1 MQLVHRVLVPSSSH
15 DGGTDSH
22 DGGTDRIILAYE
34 ALEECASGFG
44 QPSTDKDPVV
54 GQQVAWRLARRAG
67 IKFLDEAVAPM
78 LTSLTESAISGVLHR
93 AIAAATSTVDTD
105 GCGDSI
111 LHTQS
116 ARVHV
121 DEGVRVDVGTIRKS
135 IKAEPFLFG
144 QACVGVS
151 GADEIIFRVS
161 ASEHYTLEPMAS
173 TAASMPPAEL
183 PHSDE
188 VVEQDECEDVDSD
201 EEELELLSSVEN
213 LSAANLSADKS
224 YGTMLDGDK
233 VILMDRINAMG
244 EEDFNSVRTTFA
256 PSCRLPVYTHGN
268 ADSYSVLSLS
278 TV

>member
-1 MQLVHRVLVPSSSH
+1 MQNIYAGLLTSRHRTPQFSF
-15 DGGTDSH
+15 DGA
-22 DGGTDRIILAYE
+22 TDRIILAYE

-44 QPSTDKDPVV
+44 KPSTDKDPVV

-105 GCGDSI
+105 GCDDSI

-116 ARVHV
+116 GRVQV
-121 DEGVRVDVGTIRKS
+121 DKEVRVGVGTIRKS

-151 GADEIIFRVS
+151 GADEILFRVS
-161 ASEHYTLEPMAS
+161 ASGHCTLEPK
-173 TAASMPPAEL
+173 AASMAPAEIL
-183 PHSDE
+183 HSDE
-188 VVEQDECEDVDSD
+188 VFEQHECEDMDDD
-201 EEELELLSSVEN
+201 EARDMELFFHEN
-213 LSAANLSADKS
+213 LSAANALSADKWYDTMS
-224 YGTMLDGDK
+224 YGDK
-233 VILMDRINAMG
+233 LTLMDRINAMG
-244 EEDFNSVRTTFA
+244 EEDFNSVRTCFA
-256 PSCRLPVYTHGN
+256 PSCRLLVHTHGN
-268 ADSYSVLSLS
+268 ADSYSA

>member
-1 MQLVHRVLVPSSSH
+1 MQNIHAVLSPCRELACSSY
-15 DGGTDSH
+15 DGA
-22 DGGTDRIILAYE
+22 TDRIILAYE

-44 QPSTDKDPVV
+44 KPSTDKDPVV

-78 LTSLTESAISGVLHR
+78 LTSLTESAINGVLHR

-116 ARVHV
+116 GRVQV

-144 QACVGVS
+144 QACVGES
-151 GADEIIFRVS
+151 GADDILFRVS
-161 ASEHYTLEPMAS
+161 ASGHCTLEPMAS
-173 TAASMPPAEL
+173 KAASMTPAEI

-188 VVEQDECEDVDSD
+188 VVEYEVVECEDVDD
-201 EEELELLSSVEN
+201 DDVEN
-213 LSAANLSADKS
+213 LCAANLSADKS
-224 YGTMLDGDK
+224 YSKMSDGDK
-233 VILMDRINAMG
+233 VILMGRINAMG
-244 EEDFNSVRTTFA
+244 EGDFNSVRTCFA
-256 PSCRLPVYTHGN
+256 PSCRLLVHTHGN